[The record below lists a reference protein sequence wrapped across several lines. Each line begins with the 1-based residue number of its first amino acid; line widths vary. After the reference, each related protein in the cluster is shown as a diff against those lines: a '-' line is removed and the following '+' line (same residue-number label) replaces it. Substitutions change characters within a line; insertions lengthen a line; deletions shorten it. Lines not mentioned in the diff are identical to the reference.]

1 MFDFGLHHIEIM
13 YKKGLLFFLGSILFT
28 LANAQQSSDVLFTI
42 DESPVYISEFK
53 RVYLKNIDLVKDK
66 SQKNI
71 DEYLNL
77 FINYKLKL
85 KEAKHLGLD
94 KKQAYLEELEGY
106 RKQLA
111 KGYLTDTRT
120 SDALIRQAYDRSL
133 EQINA
138 SHILIMVKPNASAKD
153 TIAAYQKII
162 EARNKVV
169 NVESFDVVAKAYSQ
183 DPSVAKNNG
192 NLGWFSAFR
201 MVYPFEE
208 AAYETKV
215 GEVSEPFRT
224 QFGYHVVKVNGREKK
239 LGEVTVAHIM
249 VAINNNRTSEEAE
262 KRIKEINQQLQ
273 QGVSFASLAKQYSD
287 DPSTAIEGGKIR
299 RFGQGALNSEKF
311 EKTAFALGKK
321 GEISTP
327 IQTKYGWHI
336 IQLIEKHPLKSF
348 EEQKNELTKK
358 VKRDSRSKLVTTSFL
373 NSLKKKYAITK
384 NEKAVAYFKEILP
397 ATFSKEEWNVPED
410 KNLKKELFTL
420 KKEKYLYEDFAEF
433 LKSNQIRIERYLD
446 ISAFVEEMYTQFE
459 SKTLLRYYEEHL
471 EEDNK
476 DFANVI
482 GEYRDGLLL
491 FDLMES
497 KIWNVSKTDS
507 IGLKKYYETQKDKYT
522 QNEAYKVLKASSSKQ
537 EAISKVE
544 KLLKKKKSIKEI
556 KNEVNK
562 GDIALV
568 LFSEEELA
576 KGDAILPKNF
586 SAEKGEIVFLEEE
599 NFKTLI
605 MVKEILPSR
614 IKTFEETKGEVIN
627 DFQESIENKWLD
639 HLRVKYP
646 VKVNEKTLKKAK
658 KELSI

>member
-28 LANAQQSSDVLFTI
+28 LANAQQSKDVLFTI

-94 KKQAYLEELEGY
+94 KKQSYLEELEGY

-120 SDALIRQAYDRSL
+120 SDALIQQAYDRSL
-133 EQINA
+133 EQVNA

-169 NVESFDVVAKAYSQ
+169 NGEPFDDVAKAYSQ

-208 AAYETKV
+208 AAYETKI
-215 GEVSEPFRT
+215 GEISEPFRT
-224 QFGYHVVKVNGREKK
+224 QFGYHIVKVNGREKK

-249 VAINNNRTSEEAE
+249 VAINNNRTSEEAK

-311 EKTAFALGKK
+311 EKTAFALEKK
-321 GEISTP
+321 GETSAP

-358 VKRDSRSKLVTTSFL
+358 VKRDSRSKLVTTSFI
-373 NSLKKKYAITK
+373 NSLKKKYTITK
-384 NEKAVAYFKEILP
+384 NEKAVAYFTEILP

-410 KNLKKELFTL
+410 KNLKKELFSL
-420 KKEKYLYEDFAEF
+420 KKEKYLYKDFAEF
-433 LKSNQIRIERYLD
+433 LKSNQMRIEGYSD
-446 ISAFVEEMYTQFE
+446 ISAFVEEMYTRFE
-459 SKTLLRYYEEHL
+459 SETLLRYYEEHL

-507 IGLKKYYETQKDKYT
+507 IGLKKYYEAQKDKYT
-522 QNEAYKVLKASSSKQ
+522 QNESYKVLKASSSKQ

-562 GDIALV
+562 GDVTLV

-586 SAEKGEIVFLEEE
+586 SAEKGKIVFLEEE

-605 MVKEILPSR
+605 MIKEILPSR

-627 DFQESIENKWLD
+627 DFQESIENTWLD
-639 HLRVKYP
+639 HLKVKYP
-646 VKVNEKTLKKAK
+646 VKVNEKTLKKAR

>member
-169 NVESFDVVAKAYSQ
+169 NGESFDVVAKAYSQ